1 MGAVVGPG
9 TLAGALTPRLARV
22 SARGLDR
29 LPSSDPDAG
38 PAIVVANH
46 TTIVDV
52 AIVLHVM
59 QRAGLW
65 VDAPCRGGCAP
76 GHRHATVMATADILR
91 FPVSKQLAKRTGV
104 IAVERDGGAAAFRAA
119 RASLEAG
126 RVLLLYPEGDV
137 SATADGAPR
146 PWRPGTATLA
156 RMAGV
161 PVHPLAHH
169 DSRRLGHGKVP
180 VALARAATGVWRL
193 PPVRVLAGDAVPA
206 EVTASTPAR
215 DLEPLL
221 AAALTRTWTG
231 VRDARDPFATTGP
244 PPAAPDPRGTA

>member
-1 MGAVVGPG
+1 M
-9 TLAGALTPRLARV
+9 
-22 SARGLDR
+22 SARGTHR
-29 LPSSDPDAG
+29 LPPADPAAG

-76 GHRHATVMATADILR
+76 GHRHARVMATADILR
-91 FPVSKQLAKRTGV
+91 FPVSKQLAARSGAIPV
-104 IAVERDGGAAAFRAA
+104 DPAHGAVALRAA
-119 RASLEAG
+119 RAALDEG
-126 RVLLLYPEGDV
+126 MVLLVYPEGDV
-137 SATADGAPR
+137 SATVDGAPR
-146 PWRPGTATLA
+146 PWRPGTASLA

-193 PPVRVLAGDAVPA
+193 PPVRVLAGEAVPA
-206 EVTASTPAR
+206 AVTSATPAR
-215 DLEPLL
+215 DLEPVL
-221 AAALTRTWTG
+221 AEALARAWLG
-231 VRDARDPFATTGP
+231 ARDGRDRFVG
-244 PPAAPDPRGTA
+244 